1 MGWVGGPK
9 HYVFTPTQ
17 IEVELRLS
25 WLWQL
30 FLKWFIPI
38 AINIENTSSYFCTLA
53 DGRRGYFPFL
63 WQNAV
68 YSLRLLINLCKMK
81 WWWVFGM
88 EFSIFLNLPSQQKT
102 CSHTIKLASG
112 NLTARASGLYS
123 CLHSGLLKAE
133 LNSCNLMLI
142 MIDKTLWF
150 FKWRGSISLL
160 TPSHTSEYLPS
171 KGSLSLS
178 SLSLSKLH
186 LDMKY
191 KLMICHFLQKNPRF
205 TNMLSYDRYISLHNS
220 WSIDFKVSRR
230 NLIVNVATWNCSGIE
245 VFKKV
250 FNKDALN
257 MQYVPVWGILICK
270 VVQKCLCGHQH
281 GQFQI
286 SRGCTVSGALY
297 FQCLWIQQSK

>member
-1 MGWVGGPK
+1 VSRLVLSLTISITRPAAQQQHRVSWGGWVGWWAGGPK

-30 FLKWFIPI
+30 FLKWFIHI
-38 AINIENTSSYFCTLA
+38 AINIENTSYYFCTLA

-133 LNSCNLMLI
+133 LNRL
-142 MIDKTLWF
+142 
-150 FKWRGSISLL
+150 
-160 TPSHTSEYLPS
+160 
-171 KGSLSLS
+171 
-178 SLSLSKLH
+178 
-186 LDMKY
+186 
-191 KLMICHFLQKNPRF
+191 
-205 TNMLSYDRYISLHNS
+205 
-220 WSIDFKVSRR
+220 
-230 NLIVNVATWNCSGIE
+230 
-245 VFKKV
+245 
-250 FNKDALN
+250 
-257 MQYVPVWGILICK
+257 
-270 VVQKCLCGHQH
+270 
-281 GQFQI
+281 
-286 SRGCTVSGALY
+286 
-297 FQCLWIQQSK
+297 